1 MKATRWEFANRAL
14 LFGLIFAVVF
24 SLSSIDSQNSAAALS
39 NWISLLLRVDA
50 ALVARFIFGVAALML
65 AVAALIRTWASS
77 YLHADVVY
85 AADVKT
91 DSLIADGPYRR
102 VRNPLYF
109 GNVLMAVGIGAMMS
123 RAGLVFEIA
132 AIVLFCYRLIFREE
146 AELLGSQGN
155 RYETYRRAVPRLWP
169 SLRPRIPSA
178 GRQPKW
184 AEGFKAEAWYW
195 GFPIAVLGFA
205 LTLNVK
211 LFLALLGVSLV
222 LLWVSSAVLQKR

>member
-1 MKATRWEFANRAL
+1 
-14 LFGLIFAVVF
+14 
-24 SLSSIDSQNSAAALS
+24 
-39 NWISLLLRVDA
+39 VDA

-146 AELLGSQGN
+146 AELFGSLGDG
-155 RYETYRRAVPRLWP
+155 YESYRRAVPRLWP

-178 GRQPKW
+178 GRQPEW
-184 AEGFKAEAWYW
+184 TEGFKAEAWYW